1 MLRLLTEKG
10 RVVIERVNMVKRHTK
25 PTQRNPRGGIMEKEG
40 SVEVSNVALLVR
52 QVRRARGARRSTSTE
67 GQKKRRVCVKCGTV
81 VRDRVRGFRNG
92 SRQRRRREKAAG
104 KAGKPELTPEQE
116 AEVAAKKAARAEA
129 KAKGGK
135 ARQGQGAAAAAR
147 RSRTE
152 RVKRDA
158 PPRLRKLYD
167 AEVRAK
173 LMKEFSLTNRM
184 QAPQADEDHH
194 QHGPRRGGHQ
204 PEAARQRR
212 RGAAARSPGQRRWS
226 PSAKKS
232 IAVFKLRAGQKIGAM
247 VTLRREQ
254 MYEFFD
260 RLVNFALPRVRDFKG
275 VSPKSFDGRGN
286 YTLGI
291 REEIIFPEINF
302 EKLDKPKGMNITFN
316 TQRPNDEQ
324 GRALLK
330 HLGMPFRN

>member
-1 MLRLLTEKG
+1 MAQDKDDEKEKG
-10 RVVIERVNMVKRHTK
+10 
-25 PTQRNPRGGIMEKEG
+25 
-40 SVEVSNVALLVR
+40 
-52 QVRRARGARRSTSTE
+52 GA
-67 GQKKRRVCVKCGTV
+67 
-81 VRDRVRGFRNG
+81 
-92 SRQRRRREKAAG
+92 A
-104 KAGKPELTPEQE
+104 KAGGKPQLTPEQE
-116 AEVAAKKAARAEA
+116 AEAAAKKAARAEA

-135 ARQGQGAAAAAR
+135 VPRGKAAAAAKEVAM
-147 RSRTE
+147 E

-158 PPRLRKLYD
+158 PARLRKLYE
-167 AEVRAK
+167 AEIRGK
-173 LMKEFSLTNRM
+173 LMQEFSLSNRM
-184 QAPQADEDHH
+184 QAPKLTRITINMGLGEAVTNPKLLDSAVDEL
-194 QHGPRRGGHQ
+194 
-204 PEAARQRR
+204 
-212 RGAAARSPGQRRWS
+212 GAITGQRPVVTR
-226 PSAKKS
+226 AKKS

-260 RLVNFALPRVRDFKG
+260 RLVSFALPRVRDFKG

-286 YTLGI
+286 YTMGI

-316 TQRPNDEQ
+316 TSAPNDEQ